1 MNILGSH
8 ISGFN
13 GYSVAIDFLQKGIIK
28 VDEIVTHEFPLKEF
42 KEAFRIAEKGDE
54 SIKVVLIP

>member
-1 MNILGSH
+1 LNILGSH